1 MAVKLVIVDDEEFIR
16 LPMKDYFEDSGWAVV
31 TFNSGEEALSYFE
44 AESADCVLADMRLPG
59 MTGIEFVINAN
70 RCKPGMRFVIYS
82 GAMDFSIIEELK
94 TAGVQNYSVVNK
106 PVFDLNELR
115 KALEGDMK
123 GAC

>member
-1 MAVKLVIVDDEEFIR
+1 MTTKLVIVDDEEFIR
-16 LPMKDYFEDSGWAVV
+16 LPMKDYFEDCGWQVI
-31 TFNSGEEALSYFE
+31 TFNSAEEALGFFE
-44 AESADCVLADMRLPG
+44 TESADCVLADMRLPG
-59 MTGIEFVINAN
+59 MTGIEFVIKVNMRN
-70 RCKPGMRFVIYS
+70 PGMRFVIYS

-115 KALEGDMK
+115 KALDGERK